1 VVITTI
7 LGVCRLTSLDLYIVN
22 LKVAMGTWM
31 MSGGYHL
38 VLWMPSMDKGVTKA
52 VQE

>member
-1 VVITTI
+1 
-7 LGVCRLTSLDLYIVN
+7 
-22 LKVAMGTWM
+22 M

-38 VLWMPSMDKGVTKA
+38 VLWVPSMDKGVTKA